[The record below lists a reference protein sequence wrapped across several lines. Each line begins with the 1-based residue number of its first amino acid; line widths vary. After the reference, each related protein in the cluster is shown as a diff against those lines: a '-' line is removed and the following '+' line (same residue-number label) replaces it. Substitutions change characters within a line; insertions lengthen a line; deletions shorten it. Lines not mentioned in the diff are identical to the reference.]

1 MEAKILKIPENL
13 ELGWASAKLVEPKE
27 VLEMM
32 ILKKK
37 KMIRTQRLSQRKT
50 LGLWHNNLKEIQ
62 IPDQKV
68 DLAKTSWT
76 LIMQKQWLSQDQ
88 LQASEEIL
96 SSQLKKVKTA
106 RRTNPWTLD
115 HLPRK
120 RVSRTTRENF
130 QKRDKLLENWDL
142 QD

>member
-1 MEAKILKIPENL
+1 MGAKILKIPENL
-13 ELGWASAKLVEPKE
+13 ESEWASAKLEEPKE

-50 LGLWHNNLKEIQ
+50 LGLWHNNPKEIQ

-88 LQASEEIL
+88 LQA
-96 SSQLKKVKTA
+96 
-106 RRTNPWTLD
+106 
-115 HLPRK
+115 
-120 RVSRTTRENF
+120 
-130 QKRDKLLENWDL
+130 
-142 QD
+142 